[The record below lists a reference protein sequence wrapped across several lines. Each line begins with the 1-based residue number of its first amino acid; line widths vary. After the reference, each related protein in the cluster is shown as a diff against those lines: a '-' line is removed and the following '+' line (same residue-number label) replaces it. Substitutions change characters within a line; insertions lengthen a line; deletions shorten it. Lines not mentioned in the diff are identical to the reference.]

1 MQESRSQIVMWT
13 VMRNSDSEFFVSL
26 GKRIAKR
33 RKALRMTQAELG
45 ELLQVTQQ
53 QVASYEKGEKR
64 IPVSRIPRLA
74 ECLSVDMRELV
85 VGQGSASGKRGPSP
99 KIQRQLEQIR
109 QLPKSEQQFVS
120 KLLENVLEKAAAGA
134 H

>member
-1 MQESRSQIVMWT
+1 MQESRTQFVTWT
-13 VMRNSDSEFFVSL
+13 VMRDSDSEFFVAL

-45 ELLQVTQQ
+45 DLLNVTQQ
-53 QVASYEKGEKR
+53 QIASYEKGEKR

-85 VGQGSASGKRGPSP
+85 AGQDAVSGKRGPSP
-99 KIQRQLEQIR
+99 KIQQQLEQIQ

-120 KLLENVLEKAAAGA
+120 KLIENVLAQPR
-134 H
+134 

>member
-1 MQESRSQIVMWT
+1 
-13 VMRNSDSEFFVSL
+13 MRDSDSDFFLAL
-26 GKRIAKR
+26 GKRITKR

-45 ELLQVTQQ
+45 ALLMVTQQ

-74 ECLSVDMRELV
+74 ECLSLDMKELV
-85 VGQGSASGKRGPSP
+85 IGQDSTSGKRGPAP
-99 KIQRQLEQIR
+99 KIQQQLEQIR

-120 KLLENVLEKAAAGA
+120 KLLENVLEKAAVA
-134 H
+134 

>member
-1 MQESRSQIVMWT
+1 MQKNESAILMWKG
-13 VMRNSDSEFFVSL
+13 VMRDSDSEFFIDL

-33 RKALRMTQAELG
+33 RKQLRMTQAELG
-45 ELLQVTQQ
+45 ELLNVTQQ

-74 ECLSVDMRELV
+74 DCLSIDMKELV
-85 VGQGSASGKRGPSP
+85 IGQGAASGKRGPSP
-99 KIQRQLEQIR
+99 KIQKQLEQIR

-120 KLLENVLEKAAAGA
+120 KLIENVLNKAHA
-134 H
+134 

>member
-1 MQESRSQIVMWT
+1 MV
-13 VMRNSDSEFFVSL
+13 L
-26 GKRIAKR
+26 K
-33 RKALRMTQAELG
+33 
-45 ELLQVTQQ
+45 VTQQ

-74 ECLSVDMRELV
+74 ECLSIDMRELV
-85 VGQGSASGKRGPSP
+85 VGHGIASGKRGPSP

-109 QLPKSEQQFVS
+109 HLPKPEQQFVS
-120 KLLENVLEKAAAGA
+120 KLLDNVLEKAAATA